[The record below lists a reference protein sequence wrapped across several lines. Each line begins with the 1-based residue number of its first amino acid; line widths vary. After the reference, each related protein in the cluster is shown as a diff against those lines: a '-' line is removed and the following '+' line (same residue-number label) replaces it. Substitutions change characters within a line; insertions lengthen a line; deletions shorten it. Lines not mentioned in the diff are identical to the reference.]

1 MHTPNDYRV
10 SRFSTNVAGEE
21 QTLFRGKSIG

>member
-1 MHTPNDYRV
+1 MLQVYG
-10 SRFSTNVAGEE
+10 FSTNVTGEE

>member
-1 MHTPNDYRV
+1 LMLQVYG
-10 SRFSTNVAGEE
+10 FSTNVAGEE